1 MKQHQRV
8 MAKANN
14 IKLKDTEAVVVGPET
29 TTSSGQQTIR
39 IQNQSIVTTAAGP
52 GGTQSN
58 FILVRAARSDSGQLI
73 LQNGHE
79 LLTLLNESAA
89 AAAAAAGDDNN
100 KPIVIQQRSI
110 KGRGNSGSNLNE
122 STNSIAVHHQS
133 HSVTRDTS
141 STASG
146 SGGSQTILLQSGTGG
161 MKKLTSADGSSIILQ
176 QTRLATSKSGSSDA
190 NSGPILLQTL
200 KRLDKTPSILVIRNA
215 GGNTTAS
222 TSKMVSAQ
230 VKTVPRL
237 AQQQQQQETVTVIT
251 SEGRERSVERVSNS
265 KQANIPLGSGKYKNI
280 LRPYTSFHLI
290 MLTQIS
296 SHKISGTKCKTR
308 VIKNVKIKITIKTM
322 TLDWSQYL

>member
-1 MKQHQRV
+1 MKQRQQRV

-14 IKLKDTEAVVVGPET
+14 IKLKEADAVVVGPET
-29 TTSSGQQTIR
+29 TASSGQQTIR
-39 IQNQSIVTTAAGP
+39 IQNQSISTAGTA
-52 GGTQSN
+52 TQSN

-89 AAAAAAGDDNN
+89 AAAAAGNDDN
-100 KPIVIQQRSI
+100 KPIVIQQR
-110 KGRGNSGSNLNE
+110 KQTRGSSNSNPNNE
-122 STNSIAVHHQS
+122 STNSIAVHHQTTNTS
-133 HSVTRDTS
+133 TTTHSLIKTS
-141 STASG
+141 DAQGGSSI
-146 SGGSQTILLQSGTGG
+146 SGGNTILLQSSGTGG

-176 QTRLATSKSGSSDA
+176 QTRLATAKNSTND

-215 GGNTTAS
+215 GGTATAG

-237 AQQQQQQETVTVIT
+237 AQQQQQETVTVIT

-265 KQANIPLGSGKYKNI
+265 KQTNVPLGSGKYNFPFYVTHPQNFLYKTSCKSKRKSDKN
-280 LRPYTSFHLI
+280 RE
-290 MLTQIS
+290 
-296 SHKISGTKCKTR
+296 KD
-308 VIKNVKIKITIKTM
+308 NNNN
-322 TLDWSQYL
+322 

>member
-14 IKLKDTEAVVVGPET
+14 IKLKETEAVVVGPET

-39 IQNQSIVTTAAGP
+39 IQNQSIVTTASGP

-110 KGRGNSGSNLNE
+110 KGRGSGGSGSNLNE

-133 HSVTRDTS
+133 HPITRDTS
-141 STASG
+141 SVASN

-176 QTRLATSKSGSSDA
+176 QTRLATKSGTSDA

-230 VKTVPRL
+230 VKSVPRM
-237 AQQQQQQETVTVIT
+237 AQQQQETVTVIT

-265 KQANIPLGSGKYKNI
+265 KQTNIPLGSGKYNDI
-280 LRPYTSFHLI
+280 LLFIHLI
-290 MLTQIS
+290 YHINLQKKS
-296 SHKISGTKCKTR
+296 SQKIFFS
-308 VIKNVKIKITIKTM
+308 
-322 TLDWSQYL
+322 

>member
-14 IKLKDTEAVVVGPET
+14 IKLKETEAVVVGPET
-29 TTSSGQQTIR
+29 TTSTGQQTIR

-89 AAAAAAGDDNN
+89 AAAAAANEDNN

-110 KGRGNSGSNLNE
+110 KGRGSGSGNSGSNINE

-133 HSVTRDTS
+133 HHSTRGDTS
-141 STASG
+141 GG
-146 SGGSQTILLQSGTGG
+146 SGSQTILLQSSTGG

-176 QTRLATSKSGSSDA
+176 QARLATTKSGSSDN

-215 GGNTTAS
+215 GGSTTAS

-230 VKTVPRL
+230 VKTIPRL
-237 AQQQQQQETVTVIT
+237 AQQQQQQQQETVTVIT

-265 KQANIPLGSGKYKNI
+265 KQTNIPLGSGKCKYFTFI
-280 LRPYTSFHLI
+280 FLFLY
-290 MLTQIS
+290 IS
-296 SHKISGTKCKTR
+296 PQTK
-308 VIKNVKIKITIKTM
+308 
-322 TLDWSQYL
+322 

>member
-39 IQNQSIVTTAAGP
+39 IQNQSIVTTASGP

-110 KGRGNSGSNLNE
+110 KGRGSGGSGSNLNE

-133 HSVTRDTS
+133 HPITRDTS
-141 STASG
+141 SVASS

-176 QTRLATSKSGSSDA
+176 QTRLATKSGTSDA

-230 VKTVPRL
+230 VKSVPRM
-237 AQQQQQQETVTVIT
+237 AQQQQETVTVIT

-265 KQANIPLGSGKYKNI
+265 KQTNIPLGSGKYKNI
-280 LRPYTSFHLI
+280 LLLIHLI
-290 MLTQIS
+290 YHIHVQ
-296 SHKISGTKCKTR
+296 K
-308 VIKNVKIKITIKTM
+308 
-322 TLDWSQYL
+322 

>member
-14 IKLKDTEAVVVGPET
+14 IKLKETEAVVVGPET
-29 TTSSGQQTIR
+29 TTSTGQQTIR

-89 AAAAAAGDDNN
+89 AAAAAAAGEDNN

-110 KGRGNSGSNLNE
+110 KGRGSGSGNSGSNINE

-133 HSVTRDTS
+133 HPSTRGDTS
-141 STASG
+141 GG
-146 SGGSQTILLQSGTGG
+146 SGSQTILLQSSTGG

-176 QTRLATSKSGSSDA
+176 QARLATTKSGSSDN

-215 GGNTTAS
+215 GGSTTAS

-230 VKTVPRL
+230 VKTIPRL
-237 AQQQQQQETVTVIT
+237 AQQQQHQQQQQETVTVIT

-265 KQANIPLGSGKYKNI
+265 KQTNIPLGSGKCKYFTFI
-280 LRPYTSFHLI
+280 FLFLY
-290 MLTQIS
+290 IS
-296 SHKISGTKCKTR
+296 PQK
-308 VIKNVKIKITIKTM
+308 M
-322 TLDWSQYL
+322 TLHIRNGW

>member
-14 IKLKDTEAVVVGPET
+14 IKLKETEAVVVGPET
-29 TTSSGQQTIR
+29 TTSTGQQTIR

-89 AAAAAAGDDNN
+89 AAAAAAAGEDNN

-110 KGRGNSGSNLNE
+110 KGRGSGSNSGSNINE

-133 HSVTRDTS
+133 HPSTRGDTS
-141 STASG
+141 GG
-146 SGGSQTILLQSGTGG
+146 SGSQTILLQSSTGG

-176 QTRLATSKSGSSDA
+176 QARLATTKSGSSDN

-215 GGNTTAS
+215 GGSTTAS

-230 VKTVPRL
+230 VKTIPRL
-237 AQQQQQQETVTVIT
+237 AQQQQHQQQQQETVTVIT

-265 KQANIPLGSGKYKNI
+265 KQTNIPLGSGKCKYFTFI
-280 LRPYTSFHLI
+280 FLFLY
-290 MLTQIS
+290 IS
-296 SHKISGTKCKTR
+296 SQ
-308 VIKNVKIKITIKTM
+308 KITLHKK
-322 TLDWSQYL
+322 WVVKR